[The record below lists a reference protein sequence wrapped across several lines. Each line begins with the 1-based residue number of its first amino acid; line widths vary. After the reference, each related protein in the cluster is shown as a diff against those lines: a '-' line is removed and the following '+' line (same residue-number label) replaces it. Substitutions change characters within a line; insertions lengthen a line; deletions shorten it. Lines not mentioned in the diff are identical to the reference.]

1 MIGEGAYGKIFISTV
16 GNINVAVKIISKKGK
31 SNEYLEKFLPRELE
45 AASKLKHENII
56 NVFDVMESKNS
67 VYIVMELA
75 QGGDLL
81 DKITEEGPLSKEE
94 AQKIFKQIVEAV
106 EYMHRQ
112 NMAHRDL
119 KLENILLDSECKVK
133 VTDFG
138 FSKTVQKNELSNTFC
153 GSAVYTAPEILKGEA
168 YDAFKADVWSL
179 GVILYGLVY
188 GALPFQEGSIIQ
200 VVQKTI
206 SLPQMKVDKDC
217 EELIISMLEPEAAKR
232 ANLSDILSS
241 KWFN

>member
-1 MIGEGAYGKIFISTV
+1 MT
-16 GNINVAVKIISKKGK
+16 
-31 SNEYLEKFLPRELE
+31 LEHTNFRELE

-56 NVFDVMESKNS
+56 NVFEVMESKNS

-81 DKITEEGPLSKEE
+81 DKITEEGPLSKEQ

-119 KLENILLDSECKVK
+119 KLENILLDSEGNVK

-138 FSKTVQKNELSNTFC
+138 FSKTVNKNELSNTFC

-168 YDAFKADVWSL
+168 YNAFKADVWSL

-188 GALPFQEGSIIQ
+188 GTLPFQESNLSQILLGQ
-200 VVQKTI
+200 VQKMI
-206 SLPQMKVDKDC
+206 SFPDMKADKDC
-217 EELIISMLEPEAAKR
+217 EELIMRMLEPEVAKR

-241 KWFN
+241 KWLN

>member
-119 KLENILLDSECKVK
+119 KLENILLLM
-133 VTDFG
+133 
-138 FSKTVQKNELSNTFC
+138 QKNELSNTFC